1 MVTAAV
7 VGYLAGTIPS
17 ADLVARTASG
27 GSIDLR
33 TTGSGNPGGANAVR
47 VLGRRWGYAVM
58 AADIAKGAL
67 ACAAGRGIAGDLG
80 AHIAGTSAVVG
91 HCYPVWTRFRGG
103 KGVAAGVGQCLAT
116 FPAYLPIDLAVAAAS
131 STSAALKSRALA
143 ATAAASVGWV
153 AGGVLWWR
161 RGWPNWWGPRPTA
174 ALPLAAAAS
183 SAVILYRFATA
194 RPPDESSSQLSF
206 IASTNCSSS
215 QLR

>member
-33 TTGSGNPGGANAVR
+33 TTGSGNPGGANAAR

-67 ACAAGRGIAGDLG
+67 ACAAGRGIGGDLG

-103 KGVAAGVGQCLAT
+103 KGVAAGVGQCMAT

-131 STSAALKSRALA
+131 STSAALKNRALA

-174 ALPLAAAAS
+174 ALPIAAAAS

-194 RPPDESSSQLSF
+194 RPPDGS
-206 IASTNCSSS
+206 
-215 QLR
+215 

>member
-33 TTGSGNPGGANAVR
+33 TTGSGNPGGANAAR

-58 AADIAKGAL
+58 AADIAKGVL
-67 ACAAGRGIAGDLG
+67 ACAAGRGIGGDLG

-103 KGVAAGVGQCLAT
+103 KGVAAGVGQCMAT

-131 STSAALKSRALA
+131 STSAALKNRALA

-174 ALPLAAAAS
+174 ALPIAAAAS

-194 RPPDESSSQLSF
+194 RPPSES
-206 IASTNCSSS
+206 
-215 QLR
+215 

>member
-1 MVTAAV
+1 MGPRLVTAAV

-33 TTGSGNPGGANAVR
+33 TSGSGNPGGANAAR
-47 VLGRRWGYAVM
+47 LLGKRWGYAVM
-58 AADIAKGAL
+58 ASDIAKGAL
-67 ACAAGRGIAGDLG
+67 ACAAGRGIGGDLG
-80 AHIAGTSAVVG
+80 AHIAGTSAVIG
-91 HCYPVWTRFRGG
+91 HCYPVWSGFRGG

-116 FPAYLPIDLAVAAAS
+116 FPAYLPIDLAVAATS
-131 STSAALKSRALA
+131 SSSPALKNRALA

-153 AGGVLWWR
+153 AGGIVWWR

-174 ALPLAAAAS
+174 ALPIAAAAS

-194 RPPDESSSQLSF
+194 RAPTQ
-206 IASTNCSSS
+206 
-215 QLR
+215 